1 MDPVWNSVHRERAE
15 LIRDLRDLGPHDWDV
30 ESACRG
36 WRIRDVVAHLVGGPR
51 GVGGL
56 VHGRRLSLFVSGPGW
71 SGR

>member
-36 WRIRDVVAHLVGGPR
+36 WRIRDVAGALGELPR
-51 GVGGL
+51 DVVNAG
-56 VHGRRLSLFVSGPGW
+56 
-71 SGR
+71 